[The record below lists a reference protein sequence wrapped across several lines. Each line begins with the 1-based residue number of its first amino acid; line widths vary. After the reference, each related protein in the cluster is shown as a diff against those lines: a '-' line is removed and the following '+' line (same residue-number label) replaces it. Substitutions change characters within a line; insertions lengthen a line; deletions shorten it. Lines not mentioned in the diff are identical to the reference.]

1 MSGHAMSASRLPV
14 SQLAAIYLVSM
25 PLAWLAA
32 AHGMPWDA
40 SVAGFAVGLGWMIG
54 LAPWWLAINAVFV
67 PALSWGLAVEIPP
80 SWALGALVT
89 LVVVYGRIWKSRVPL
104 FFSSARTQ
112 EALEDLLRRA
122 APDMAT
128 GGRSTFLDVGC
139 GDARVLTRLAKLHP
153 QSRFE
158 GVEQAWAPWLLARVR
173 CALSKGRTRVRRG
186 DLWTVDLGAYDVVYA
201 YLSPAVMP
209 ELWRKARGEMRPGAL
224 LVSAFAVPGA
234 PAAYTVDVG
243 DTMRTRLHAWRM
255 DGNGRTTDVREAK

>member
-1 MSGHAMSASRLPV
+1 MSGHETNAGSLPV
-14 SQLAAIYLVSM
+14 TQLAVVYLVSM

-40 SVAGFAVGLGWMIG
+40 TVAGFAVGLGWMIG

-67 PALSWGLAVEIPP
+67 PALSWSLAVEIPP

-122 APDMAT
+122 APETVT
-128 GGRSTFLDVGC
+128 GGRITFLDVGC

-158 GVEQAWAPWLLARVR
+158 GVEQACAPWLLARAR
-173 CALSKGRTRVRRG
+173 CALAKARTRVRRG
-186 DLWTVDLGAYDVVYA
+186 DLWSVDLGAYDVVYA

-209 ELWRKARGEMRPGAL
+209 QLWRKACGEMRAGAL

-234 PAAYTVDVG
+234 PPAYTVDVG

>member
-1 MSGHAMSASRLPV
+1 MSGHETNAGSLPV
-14 SQLAAIYLVSM
+14 TQLAVVYLVSM

-32 AHGMPWDA
+32 AHGLPWDA
-40 SVAGFAVGLGWMIG
+40 TVAGFAVGLGWMIG

-67 PALSWGLAVEIPP
+67 PALSWSLAVEIPP

-104 FFSSARTQ
+104 FFSSARSQ
-112 EALEDLLRRA
+112 EALQDVLQRA
-122 APDMAT
+122 APDAAT
-128 GGRSTFLDVGC
+128 GGRIAFLDVGC

-153 QSRFE
+153 ESRFE
-158 GVEQAWAPWLLARVR
+158 GVEQAYAPWLFARLR
-173 CALSKGRTRVRRG
+173 CALATGRTRVRRG
-186 DLWTVDLGAYDVVYA
+186 DLWTVDFGAYDVVYA

-209 ELWRKARGEMRPGAL
+209 ELWRKARSEMRAGAL

-234 PAAYTVDVG
+234 QPAYTIDVG

-255 DGNGRTTDVREAK
+255 DGNGRATDVGEAT